1 MPYSQLVTKLDP
13 SRIKWL
19 RRNTTSKVPRGRAW
33 LFSQNSHFLAKTES
47 ATKSQ
52 NMINHKLYIFL
63 L

>member
-1 MPYSQLVTKLDP
+1 MPYSQIVTKLDP

-19 RRNTTSKVPRGRAW
+19 RRDRDRAW

-47 ATKSQ
+47 AIKSQ

>member
-1 MPYSQLVTKLDP
+1 MPYSQIVTKLNA

-19 RRNTTSKVPRGRAW
+19 RRDRDRAW

-52 NMINHKLYIFL
+52 NMISHKLYIFL